1 MNQLGFDL
9 FTSFH
14 SLSANNKEKFNI
26 ALNRYINE
34 LGEEWEYIMNNDFQ
48 FICSEKIFV
57 PAFQFVNVP
66 KDEDMD
72 QKSQSSSSD
81 ESLGSFAK
89 KSAKKS
95 IKKTDK
101 QSVKLSNK
109 KRTHCAIASAATNTQ
124 DTKMEAAA

>member
-1 MNQLGFDL
+1 MVTFGIIFYCSIIRMFSKEDFSGDNIEKLRLIIMNQLGFDL

-57 PAFQFVNVP
+57 DGFDPEMHLPRVINHEIQVLNA
-66 KDEDMD
+66 
-72 QKSQSSSSD
+72 
-81 ESLGSFAK
+81 L
-89 KSAKKS
+89 
-95 IKKTDK
+95 K
-101 QSVKLSNK
+101 QSEEESN
-109 KRTHCAIASAATNTQ
+109 AENN
-124 DTKMEAAA
+124 E

>member
-1 MNQLGFDL
+1 MVTFGIIFSCSIIRMFSKEDFSGDNIEKLRLIIMNQLGFDL

-57 PAFQFVNVP
+57 DGFDPEMHLPRVINHEIQVLNA
-66 KDEDMD
+66 
-72 QKSQSSSSD
+72 
-81 ESLGSFAK
+81 L
-89 KSAKKS
+89 
-95 IKKTDK
+95 K
-101 QSVKLSNK
+101 QSEEESN
-109 KRTHCAIASAATNTQ
+109 AENN
-124 DTKMEAAA
+124 E